1 MDQGREDIDCR
12 ILHVYHSNKRAG
24 FVSNS
29 ESVKSTNTEGKRKHS
44 ASDKKKRQVR
54 KVATAG
60 TIMRSPGLLEG
71 DLLSSPCH
79 SQLSINLDTDL
90 DFNSTNLFDDTTP
103 IDQNFSFMPIRG
115 AESHSMEDMMLYNAA
130 FNSAVA
136 RHSTGYQGQYA
147 HTLHPNVQGRN
158 AHGGD
163 WTVHTHSPPKEKPP
177 SYATDFSKRLM
188 KAEDDLLAEVHGSKS
203 TADQILKLQLLQ
215 NWAKGI
221 AHGPLQPRK
230 EPALESGEA
239 STTTR
244 PDTGMQE
251 TIKMESPGTPNIT
264 P

>member
-12 ILHVYHSNKRAG
+12 ILHVYHSNKRSG

-29 ESVKSTNTEGKRKHS
+29 ESVKSTEGKRKLS
-44 ASDKKKRQVR
+44 ASDKKKRQAR

-60 TIMRSPGLLEG
+60 TIMRSPGLLRG

-90 DFNSTNLFDDTTP
+90 DFNSTNLFGDTTP
-103 IDQNFSFMPIRG
+103 IDQSFSFMPIREAG
-115 AESHSMEDMMLYNAA
+115 SNSMEDMMLHNAA

-136 RHSTGYQGQYA
+136 RLSTGDQGLYA
-147 HTLHPNVQGRN
+147 PTLYHNVQSRN
-158 AHGGD
+158 PHGGD
-163 WTVHTHSPPKEKPP
+163 WTAHARSPSKEKPP
-177 SYATDFSKRLM
+177 SHATDFSKWLT
-188 KAEDDLLAEVHGSKS
+188 KAEDDLMAEVHGSKS

-221 AHGPLQPRK
+221 AQRPLQPRK
-230 EPALESGEA
+230 EPALE
-239 STTTR
+239 
-244 PDTGMQE
+244 TGQV
-251 TIKMESPGTPNIT
+251 TIKTESPGTPNIT

>member
-12 ILHVYHSNKRAG
+12 ILHVYHSSKRAG

-29 ESVKSTNTEGKRKHS
+29 ETVKSANTEGKRKQS
-44 ASDKKKRQVR
+44 ASDKKKRQAR

-79 SQLSINLDTDL
+79 SHLSITLDNDL

-103 IDQNFSFMPIRG
+103 IDQSFSFMPIRG
-115 AESHSMEDMMLYNAA
+115 TESHSMDNMMLYNAA

-147 HTLHPNVQGRN
+147 HTRN
-158 AHGGD
+158 AHGCD
-163 WTVHTHSPPKEKPP
+163 WTVHTYSPPKEKPP

-221 AHGPLQPRK
+221 ALRPLQPRK
-230 EPALESGEA
+230 EPALEAGEA
-239 STTTR
+239 STTTH
-244 PDTGMQE
+244 PNIGSQA

>member
-12 ILHVYHSNKRAG
+12 ILHVYHSSKRAG

-29 ESVKSTNTEGKRKHS
+29 ESVKSANTEGKRKQ
-44 ASDKKKRQVR
+44 SDKKKRQAR

-79 SQLSINLDTDL
+79 SHLSITLDNDL

-103 IDQNFSFMPIRG
+103 IDQSFSFMPIRG
-115 AESHSMEDMMLYNAA
+115 TESHSMDNMMLYNAA

-147 HTLHPNVQGRN
+147 HTRN
-158 AHGGD
+158 AHGCD
-163 WTVHTHSPPKEKPP
+163 WTVHTYSPPKEKPP

-221 AHGPLQPRK
+221 AQRPLQPRK
-230 EPALESGEA
+230 EPAREAGEA
-239 STTTR
+239 STTTH
-244 PDTGMQE
+244 PNIGSQA